1 MFLFYFFYC
10 LTYYYESDESSFF
23 FATYFYSSLGAFNYY
38 KNYYVAVY
46 SSSSLSSF
54 RLTPDAKKYHLSDEP
69 TIFFFIKYPY
79 TIHFSISNILLSLV
93 ILAKNS

>member
-1 MFLFYFFYC
+1 MFLFYFFIYF
-10 LTYYYESDESSFF
+10 TYYYESDESSFF
-23 FATYFYSSLGAFNYY
+23 FATYFYSSFGAFNYY

-79 TIHFSISNILLSLV
+79 IIHFSISNILLSLV